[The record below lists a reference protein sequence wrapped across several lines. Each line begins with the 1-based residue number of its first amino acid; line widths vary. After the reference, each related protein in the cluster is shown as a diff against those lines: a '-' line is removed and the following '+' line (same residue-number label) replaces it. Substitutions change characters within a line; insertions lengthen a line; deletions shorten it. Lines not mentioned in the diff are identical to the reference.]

1 MKKIGGKQKRK
12 CRKIKEEQK
21 SPNTVNRR
29 LRGRRRYRHYLGSS
43 SEEGA
48 ISARA
53 PKKAL
58 FRLEQRRRRYLGAS
72 SEEGA
77 ISARSRWDA
86 DSCAEREY
94 YSGEVFANHHKS
106 NHKYSI
112 YLDTFNKDFPTMVT
126 TIRGSRTL
134 RRTQRKRPR
143 NRALS
148 APNSNSGGLP

>member
-1 MKKIGGKQKRK
+1 MLDEENWRKAEKEMQKDKR
-12 CRKIKEEQK
+12 RTEE
-21 SPNTVNRR
+21 
-29 LRGRRRYRHYLGSS
+29 
-43 SEEGA
+43 SEYCKLTAE
-48 ISARA
+48 R
-53 PKKAL
+53 KKAL
-58 FRLEQRRRRYLGAS
+58 SPLSRLEQRRKCYLGAS

-112 YLDTFNKDFPTMVT
+112 YLDILNKDFPTMVT

-143 NRALS
+143 NRTLS
-148 APNSNSGGLP
+148 APHSNSGGSP